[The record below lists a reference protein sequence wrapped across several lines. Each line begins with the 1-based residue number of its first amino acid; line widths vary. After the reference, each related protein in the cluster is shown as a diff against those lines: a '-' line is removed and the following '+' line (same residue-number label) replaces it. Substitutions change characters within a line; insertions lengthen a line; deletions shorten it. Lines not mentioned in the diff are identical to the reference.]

1 MRNSPKRS
9 AAKLVKYMGTR
20 EGVEKVSQGFDRSPV
35 TVRQQR
41 LIAFIMKQEKRLADY
56 LEYQTYCGE
65 PCKGSAS
72 EFIDAYM
79 ERNADRIGDSKAFVN
94 YMAQRPGVEKL
105 GSHGLFSQTDDAIDL
120 DSVAEEVGQH
130 PGIIWTHV
138 ISLRR
143 EDAERL
149 GYNKADAWKKLI
161 RRNALVLAENMKISP
176 SNLQWYAAFHN
187 TTHHPHVHLLVYSH
201 DPKQGWL
208 TKKSIDTLRSTFG
221 NDIFRNEQYKLF
233 TMETEQR
240 NRLKELIQ
248 ELLERISQS
257 YECPAEIVPLFQK
270 LQSQLT
276 VCKGKKQYGYLPPAV
291 KETVNAI
298 IREMAKADGVAE
310 LYAEWNRVNREKL
323 SLYYEKHEPDIPLEY
338 NPAFHSLKN
347 AVVRT
352 TLLMTDLSMN
362 EQPSA
367 ETINRSMNGIFKLFC
382 QLASASYERKRTQ
395 LHSQADRK
403 LLSKIQQKKIA
414 HGIKI
419 EPRYVD
425 EEQSYRRS
433 PCENRCRRGTAFA
446 GKVLI
451 HLRFSFWKTL

>member
-20 EGVEKVSQGFDRSPV
+20 EGVEKVSRGFNHSPV

-41 LIAFIMKQEKRLADY
+41 LINSITKKEKHLADY
-56 LEYQTYCGE
+56 PEYQDYLTK

-72 EFIDAYM
+72 EFIDAYI

-105 GSHGLFSQTDDAIDL
+105 DSHGLFSQTDDAIDL

-161 RRNALVLAENMKISP
+161 RRNALALAERMKISP

-187 TTHHPHVHLLVYSH
+187 TTHHPHVHLLVYSR

-208 TKKSIDTLRSTFG
+208 TKKGIDTLRSTFG

-248 ELLERISQS
+248 ELLERISPS
-257 YECPAEIVPLFQK
+257 YEFPVEMVPLFQK
-270 LQSQLT
+270 LQSQLAH
-276 VCKGKKQYGYLPPAV
+276 CKGKKQYGYLPPAV

-298 IREMAKADGVAE
+298 VRELAKADGVAE

-323 SLYYEKHEPDIPLEY
+323 SLYYERRKPDIPLED
-338 NPAFHSLKN
+338 NPVFHSLKN
-347 AVVRT
+347 AVIKAA
-352 TLLMTDLSMN
+352 LLMTDLSISRQSS
-362 EQPSA
+362 EIAVS
-367 ETINRSMNGIFKLFC
+367 RSVKGIFKLFC
-382 QLASASYERKRTQ
+382 QLAAASYERKQTQ

-414 HGIKI
+414 HGIKV
-419 EPRYVD
+419 EPRFMD
-425 EEQSYRRS
+425 EQEQSYNGPTMS
-433 PCENRCRRGTAFA
+433 M
-446 GKVLI
+446 
-451 HLRFSFWKTL
+451 

>member
-20 EGVEKVSQGFDRSPV
+20 EGVEKVFQGFDRSPV

-41 LIAFIMKQEKRLADY
+41 LINSITKKEKHLADY
-56 LEYQTYCGE
+56 PEYQDYLAK

-120 DSVAEEVGQH
+120 EKVSQEVGQH

-143 EDAERL
+143 ESAERL

-161 RRNALVLAENMKISP
+161 RRNALALAENMKISP

-187 TTHHPHVHLLVYSH
+187 TTHHPHVHLLVYSQ
-201 DPKQGWL
+201 DPKEGWL
-208 TKKSIDTLRSTFG
+208 TKKGIDTLRSTFG

-240 NRLKELIQ
+240 NRLKERVQ

-257 YECPAEIVPLFQK
+257 YECPMELLSLFQT
-270 LQSQLT
+270 LQTQLAN
-276 VCKGKKQYGYLPPAV
+276 CKGKKQYGYLSPAV
-291 KETVNAI
+291 KETVNTI
-298 IREMAKADGVAE
+298 VRELAKADGVAE

-323 SLYYEKHEPDIPLEY
+323 SRYYEKQGPDIPLED
-338 NPAFHSLKN
+338 NPVFHSLKN
-347 AVVRT
+347 AVIRAVQLMPDLEITRQAVSRPLNN
-352 TLLMTDLSMN
+352 LL
-362 EQPSA
+362 
-367 ETINRSMNGIFKLFC
+367 RVFC
-382 QLASASYERKRTQ
+382 QLASASYERKQTQ
-395 LHSQADRK
+395 LHSQTDSK

-419 EPRYVD
+419 EPRLVD
-425 EEQSYRRS
+425 EQEQSYGGPTMS
-433 PCENRCRRGTAFA
+433 M
-446 GKVLI
+446 
-451 HLRFSFWKTL
+451 

>member
-9 AAKLVKYMGTR
+9 AANLVRYMGTR

-41 LIAFIMKQEKRLADY
+41 LIASITKKEKHLADY
-56 LEYQTYCGE
+56 PEYQTYCDE

-72 EFIDAYM
+72 EFIDAYV
-79 ERNADRIGDSKAFVN
+79 ERNADRISDSKAFVN

-120 DSVAEEVGQH
+120 EKVSQEVGQH

-143 EDAERL
+143 EDAECL
-149 GYNKADAWKKLI
+149 GYNKADAWKKLL
-161 RRNALVLAENMKISP
+161 RRNALALAEAQNIKP
-176 SNLQWYAAFHN
+176 SDLQWYAAFHN
-187 TTHHPHVHLLVYSH
+187 TTYHPHVHLLVYSR

-208 TKKSIDTLRSTFG
+208 TKKGIDALRSTFG

-240 NRLKELIQ
+240 NRLKECVQ

-257 YECPAEIVPLFQK
+257 YECPMDLLSLFQT
-270 LQSQLT
+270 LQTQLAN
-276 VCKGKKQYGYLPPAV
+276 CKGKKQYGYLPSAV

-298 IREMAKADGVAE
+298 VRELAKADGVAE

-323 SLYYEKHEPDIPLEY
+323 SLYYEKHEPDIPLED
-338 NPAFHSLKN
+338 NPVFHSLKN

-382 QLASASYERKRTQ
+382 QLAAASYERKQAQ
-395 LHSQADRK
+395 LHNQADRK

-419 EPRYVD
+419 EPRYAD
-425 EEQSYRRS
+425 EEQSYDGPTMS
-433 PCENRCRRGTAFA
+433 M
-446 GKVLI
+446 
-451 HLRFSFWKTL
+451 

>member
-41 LIAFIMKQEKRLADY
+41 LINSITKKKKRLTDY
-56 LEYQTYCGE
+56 PEYQTYCNE
-65 PCKGSAS
+65 PCKGSAT
-72 EFIDAYM
+72 EFIDAYI

-105 GSHGLFSQTDDAIDL
+105 GSHGLFSQTDDTIDL
-120 DSVAEEVGQH
+120 EKVSQEVGQH

-149 GYNKADAWKKLI
+149 GYNKVDAWKRLL
-161 RRNALVLAENMKISP
+161 RRNALALAEAQNIKP
-176 SNLQWYAAFHN
+176 SDLQWYAAFHN
-187 TTHHPHVHLLVYSH
+187 TTHHPHVHLLVYSR

-208 TKKSIDTLRSTFG
+208 TKKGIDTLRSTFG

-240 NRLKELIQ
+240 NLLKERVQ
-248 ELLERISQS
+248 ELLEHISQS
-257 YECPAEIVPLFQK
+257 YECPAEMVPLFQK
-270 LQSQLT
+270 LQSQLV

-298 IREMAKADGVAE
+298 VRELAKADGIAE

-323 SLYYEKHEPDIPLEY
+323 SLYYEKREPDIPLED
-338 NPAFHSLKN
+338 NPVFHSLKN
-347 AVVRT
+347 AVIRAVQLMPNLEITSQVASRPLNN
-352 TLLMTDLSMN
+352 LLR
-362 EQPSA
+362 A
-367 ETINRSMNGIFKLFC
+367 FC
-382 QLASASYERKRTQ
+382 QLASASYERKQTQ
-395 LHSQADRK
+395 LHSQADKK

-419 EPRYVD
+419 EPRVAD
-425 EEQSYRRS
+425 EQEQYYDGPTMSM
-433 PCENRCRRGTAFA
+433 
-446 GKVLI
+446 
-451 HLRFSFWKTL
+451 

>member
-9 AAKLVKYMGTR
+9 AAKLIKYMGTR

-41 LIAFIMKQEKRLADY
+41 LISSITKKEKRLEDY
-56 LEYQTYCGE
+56 PEYQNYLAK

-79 ERNADRIGDSKAFVN
+79 ERNADRISDSKIFVN

-105 GSHGLFSQTDDAIDL
+105 RSHGLFSQTDDAIDL
-120 DSVAEEVGQH
+120 EKVSQEVGQH

-149 GYNKADAWKKLI
+149 GYNKADAL
-161 RRNALVLAENMKISP
+161 ALAEAQNIKP
-176 SNLQWYAAFHN
+176 SDLQWYAAFHN
-187 TTHHPHVHLLVYSH
+187 TTHHPHVHLLVYSR
-201 DPKQGWL
+201 DPKRGWL
-208 TKKSIDTLRSTFG
+208 TEKGIDTLRSTFG

-240 NRLKELIQ
+240 NRLKERVQ

-257 YECPAEIVPLFQK
+257 YECPAEIVPLFRK
-270 LQSQLT
+270 LQAQLA

-291 KETVNAI
+291 KETVNTI
-298 IREMAKADGVAE
+298 VRELAKADGVAE

-323 SLYYEKHEPDIPLEY
+323 SLYYEKREPDIPLED
-338 NPAFHSLKN
+338 NPVFHSLKN
-347 AVVRT
+347 AVVKAA
-352 TLLMTDLSMN
+352 LLMTELSMN
-362 EQPSA
+362 EQSSTTA
-367 ETINRSMNGIFKLFC
+367 INRSVKGIFKLFC
-382 QLASASYERKRTQ
+382 RLASASYERKQAQ
-395 LHSQADRK
+395 LHGQADRK

-419 EPRYVD
+419 EPRITD
-425 EEQSYRRS
+425 EQEQSYGGS
-433 PCENRCRRGTAFA
+433 TM
-446 GKVLI
+446 
-451 HLRFSFWKTL
+451 SM